1 VVSPENTR
9 ALIRE
14 LEPSRTTSRVDG
26 RRWLGLGLLCL
37 AFFLDVMASTSVFT
51 ASPQIQRALNLSQ
64 TGLQWS
70 FTAATLPGGAL
81 LLVGARTADVFGRR
95 RTFMIALAGVGLSS
109 LACGLARS
117 APTLIAA
124 RVVFGAVSAFLM
136 PAALALLIETFV
148 EETERGRAL
157 AAWSAI
163 GGIGATAGLVLGGL
177 VTDGLGWRWVFL
189 INVPTA
195 ALMLALGPLLLSE
208 PAERHA
214 APRVAF
220 RWIAGFSIGLALGV
234 YGVSEIPLYGWHSWR
249 TLGLALSGLVVLA
262 AFALVQRGREHQ
274 LLPDAL
280 RRSRAFRRGNLT
292 VLVAG
297 MCVDGLLFTLT
308 LYTQKV
314 WGYTPLEFGAVTA
327 VMTVGSSAAAVV
339 AQRAVATLGGRLVS
353 LIGLGLLIVTCLD
366 FAVATVSGA
375 PHWLLLIG
383 MVVFGCGMGCAFVA
397 GSVDSVQDAGERE
410 AGIAAAIQT
419 IAFSTGATLGVAALS
434 SIAGSRSNSLV
445 ATVGAAAANASGARF
460 AFVAGAVIAAVGLLV
475 VLGQGDSEPGPGE
488 MEPDATA

>member
-1 VVSPENTR
+1 M
-9 ALIRE
+9 LE
-14 LEPSRTTSRVDG
+14 LDPIQPTSGVD
-26 RRWLGLGLLCL
+26 RRKWFGLGLLCL
-37 AFFLDVMASTSVFT
+37 AFFLDVMGSTSVFT
-51 ASPQIQRALNLSQ
+51 ASPQIQRALDMSQ

-109 LACGLARS
+109 LACGLAQS
-117 APTLIAA
+117 APTLIGA
-124 RVVFGAVSAFLM
+124 RVVFGAVGAFLM

-148 EETERGRAL
+148 EDTDRSRAL

-163 GGIGATAGLVLGGL
+163 GGVGATAGLLLGGL
-177 VTDGLGWRWVFL
+177 VTDGLGWKWVFL
-189 INVPTA
+189 INVPAA
-195 ALMLALGPLLLSE
+195 ALMLALSPLLLRE
-208 PAERHA
+208 PAEREA
-214 APRVAF
+214 APRVALT
-220 RWIAGFSIGLALGV
+220 WIAGFSIGLALVV

-249 TLGLALSGLVVLA
+249 TAGLALSGIAVLT
-262 AFALVQRGREHQ
+262 AFGFTQRGREHQ
-274 LLPDAL
+274 LLPDVL
-280 RRSRAFRRGNLT
+280 RRSRPFRRGNVT

-314 WGYTPLEFGAVTA
+314 WGYSPLHFGAVTA
-327 VMTVGSSAAAVV
+327 VMTASSSAAAVL
-339 AQRAVATLGGRLVS
+339 AQRAVALIGGRRVS
-353 LIGLGLLIVTCLD
+353 LIGLGLLVVTCLD
-366 FAVATVSGA
+366 FAVATASGV
-375 PHWLLLIG
+375 PHWLFLIG

-434 SIAGSRSNSLV
+434 SVAGARSNSLV
-445 ATVGAAAANASGARF
+445 AKVGAAAASTSGARL
-460 AFVAGAVIAAVGLLV
+460 AFVAGAVIAATGLLLVFGQRDPGRPAV
-475 VLGQGDSEPGPGE
+475 VASP
-488 MEPDATA
+488 